1 MPNRIYW
8 LNFRIEDP
16 EETAVK
22 PNHKKRYEDLVE
34 IVEEYALTWW
44 RQSPSLYIFET
55 NIDFEHVAPL
65 FQKCINPAHDY
76 VLIGQLGVGAE
87 NTAIFGRYND
97 KDIFQIIPFL
107 KEMPAVAGKSK

>member
-1 MPNRIYW
+1 VPNKIYW

-16 EETAVK
+16 EETVVK
-22 PNHKKRYEDLVE
+22 PNHKKRYEDVVE

-44 RQSPSLYIFET
+44 RQSPSLYIFDT
-55 NIDFEHVAPL
+55 NVDFGHISTL

-76 VLIGQLGVGAE
+76 ILIGQLGVGAE

-97 KDIFQIIPFL
+97 KDIFQIVPFL
-107 KEMPAVAGKSK
+107 KELEPVKK